1 MDYRRQRCIYWKQG
15 RSQCYGRKG
24 WNNLLRV
31 RLGRREVRGQGGDEA
46 LSVFWVFFS
55 VRQRWCMSRMSS
67 GSWTSLLSQEVLGKR
82 SEWFNQTV
90 KQVSHAEGCR
100 RMRSPLL
107 IPATQ
112 KQWTEAMHTL
122 LSNEEMEP
130 ERLSQHFSFHLAFF
144 FLIFII
150 VITFKCLTWNGN
162 EINSYHTYF
171 CCRNIVALLTNLWE
185 KRKGYLLRYN
195 TMMSAEAGR
204 RREGTDKFK
213 SAMFSCQLH
222 GWVIFQW
229 RLTS

>member
-1 MDYRRQRCIYWKQG
+1 MLRQERLKQPSACTAGQQRGTGTRRGRGVVSLQG
-15 RSQCYGRKG
+15 
-24 WNNLLRV
+24 
-31 RLGRREVRGQGGDEA
+31 
-46 LSVFWVFFS
+46 FFS

-82 SEWFNQTV
+82 SEWINQTV
-90 KQVSHAEGCR
+90 KQVSLVEGCR

-107 IPATQ
+107 ISATQ
-112 KQWTEAMHTL
+112 KQWTEEMHTL

-150 VITFKCLTWNGN
+150 VITFECLTWNGN

-185 KRKGYLLRYN
+185 KMKGYLLRCN

-204 RREGTDKFK
+204 RLEGTDKFK